1 MERRPLA
8 KTTAM
13 VGGTILPPHVSIM
26 GNRFTLVDGAGARHP
41 LNTLSLDCVILDI
54 NEKMSRMYYGPD
66 NAYDPD
72 NTAAP
77 LCFSDNGVAPS
88 SRAREPQAKSCKP
101 DSEGVH
107 GCRWSVWGSATS
119 KLDGKQI
126 PACANGVKLAL
137 LMVTQQNKKW
147 LPLISDKDGYKPMVF
162 MLRVPPASLAGV
174 ANYGKTVSGMGKLT
188 IPWTGEEVQSD
199 LGYVVT
205 RIEFEPQAVGKLQFR
220 AVGYIEKEIDAL
232 IDVIPQERVDV
243 AVGRDDEPILAIG
256 FGRPEPGATAA
267 VAAPKS
273 QIAAQAPQPAPQAA
287 PAEKRGRGRPRTN
300 AAPAPAPAPQEAP
313 LWPQPSP
320 GGAGREARSL
330 ASTFEPRPNPNIV
343 TVEDVQRDIAAR
355 MEQEGREAAI
365 HAQGVQAVAAAV
377 ENEKPAPI
385 AAPGNK
391 FGIVESAPEPPQDAL
406 DSFFDLKM

>member
-77 LCFSDNGVAPS
+77 LCFSDNGLAPS

-101 DSEGVH
+101 DSEGVN

-119 KLDGKQI
+119 RLDGKQI

-137 LMVTQQNKKW
+137 LMVQQQQKKW
-147 LPLISDKDGYKPMVF
+147 LPLISDKDGFKPMVF
-162 MLRVPPASLAGV
+162 MLRVPPASLAAV

-205 RIEFEPQAVGKLQFR
+205 RIEFEPQSVGKLQFR
-220 AVGYIEKEIDAL
+220 AVGYIDKEIDEL

-243 AVGRDDEPILAIG
+243 AVGRDDEPIAALPAPAAK
-256 FGRPEPGATAA
+256 PEA
-267 VAAPKS
+267 VAAPKP
-273 QIAAQAPQPAPQAA
+273 QIAAPAAEPAPQAA
-287 PAEKRGRGRPRTN
+287 PAEKRGRGRPPKN
-300 AAPAPAPAPQEAP
+300 PAPAPAPMAF
-313 LWPQPSP
+313 PQP
-320 GGAGREARSL
+320 
-330 ASTFEPRPNPNIV
+330 STFEPRPNPNIV
-343 TVEDVQRDIAAR
+343 TTEDVQRDTAAR

-365 HAQGVQAVAAAV
+365 SAQGLKAVAEAI
-377 ENEKPAPI
+377 ETGNPAP
-385 AAPGNK
+385 GSK
-391 FGIVESAPEPPQDAL
+391 FGIVESAPEPPRDAL